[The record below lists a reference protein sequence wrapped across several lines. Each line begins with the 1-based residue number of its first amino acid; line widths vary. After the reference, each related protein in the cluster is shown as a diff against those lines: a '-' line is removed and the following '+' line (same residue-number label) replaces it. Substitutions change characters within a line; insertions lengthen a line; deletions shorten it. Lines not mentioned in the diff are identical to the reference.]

1 MLQLYDKNKN
11 KLKGLT
17 KYKDFCI
24 ESVLKTGDKTLSF
37 LYPSKFIDGIVEEG
51 YIRSKTDE
59 FVIKEIADRGEWTS
73 IKAQMNV
80 EDLEGKAWEHFN
92 TTEQTI
98 ENCLNLACA
107 GTGWT
112 VQVNNIIK
120 KRTLRKTNCS
130 SWDLIQEAK
139 KIYRVEIEF
148 DTLNK
153 VVKVY
158 EKLGQDKGVYFSD
171 EINLKTLNI
180 ESNSYDFYTKIIAI
194 GKENI
199 KVEVENFQYSI
210 KLKTLIWKDE
220 RYTVLE
226 NLREDAAAKL
236 KELSKPRK
244 SYSADVI
251 DLAKLNFKY
260 KNILDYKLGDT
271 ITLISKDKKIREKQR
286 IVKITDYPDE
296 PERNSCEIAN
306 TTLDFIDIQKE
317 FQDTADTV
325 NNITE
330 DNGTVSQ
337 EAIKVA
343 VKSLV
348 IDKADIG
355 SLNAAVARIGSLE
368 TTKANITDLTAIN
381 ANISNLQANKANIT
395 DLTATNIKFDVAEGS
410 TLSLQTLLSKFIT
423 GENGQFLN
431 LTTDNVVIA
440 NAVIKDTIAA
450 NISVQDLKAGNIDA
464 NRFNIVGTNGNLL
477 IKDNT
482 IQIKDSTRVRVQ
494 IGKDASNDYSMYVW
508 DATGKLMFDA
518 TGLKAD
524 GIKSKIIRDDMVS
537 DTANI
542 SGSKINISSLITEV
556 NKDTNTQLIKA
567 SKVAVDLTGQS
578 LEVSF
583 NSLKSNLDSKESRN
597 YIRNGNS
604 VANDYFTYLAI
615 EEVEGKR
622 CFYQTHKGSGER
634 YIMTTR
640 YLEDLA
646 GKTVTLSFLA
656 KQTSN
661 LNQSEVFILSR
672 KKGSIKDFDYAPFK
686 TYRYTE
692 KLTQYKWT
700 YTFPGDIDSFYIR
713 WDNNGSSDGVD
724 ARLWITDIKLEIG
737 ENLNPVYSIAP
748 EDLDSKIKA
757 NTTSIEVVQGSIAT
771 LISDTTIEKNGTTTK
786 LKDAYS
792 TLEQTVSGINSTV
805 ASHTSSISSVQ
816 ATADSKAKVFISTP
830 TTPYKVGDIWT
841 GGPSGE
847 LMKCK
852 VARASGSYVAADW
865 EKASKYTDDTKANA
879 VEGSLNTLSGKVTTV
894 ESNYISL
901 SQDLSGFK
909 TTVSN
914 TYGTKAELSN
924 LSGTVSSITSRVST
938 AESSITQLNNKITQ
952 KVEATEVN
960 TIVNNVVEN
969 LQVGGRN
976 LWIKSKTTGYSAIES
991 LGSNHITGQTECYRL
1006 NNGAALSFN
1015 IEPEFSSRLYRKVT
1029 FSAWVKYDNVVQGV
1043 NSWNRFNIFKHIL
1056 VRKNS
1061 SSGVTSSQ
1069 DYPTL
1074 AGFIGTSD
1082 WKFVSYTY
1090 DYSSNINYDMIK
1102 TSLRFNLESAASGT
1116 AWVTG
1121 IKVEIG
1127 DKATDYSDAPEDVDE
1142 AITTVDGRVT
1152 TLNTSLT
1159 TTNNKVATIE
1169 TSLNSITSRVSS
1181 TESSITTINGNVS
1194 SLQSRIST
1202 AENKITSDAIV
1213 STVRSSTA
1221 YTTDLNA
1228 KANQSA
1234 LNTTNSNVSGL
1245 TTRINTVEQ
1254 SITATAITTTIS
1266 SAINAG
1272 TSSITTTQF
1281 VMDKTGFTVK
1291 NGAIKIQNK
1300 AGTNVLTSDTNGNLT
1315 ITGTFVNKSNN
1326 GVDAIKIDSTN
1337 IYFYDW
1343 DRNARELG
1351 IIYSSNLTDY
1361 PNVKGFSLAHN
1372 QQGYMTLGY
1381 RTGSNSFGSYV
1392 TFDKYG
1398 TNPNYAAP
1406 IRVHESSVFHSA
1418 VNIQDRVYIPAKICF
1433 EGGLNST
1440 TPQIFKNTSDS
1451 RNILISQVSVNAVN
1465 DGYMIQSNTGGVLFS
1480 ILAGSSYPAYFNTNV
1495 QINGSYTATGS
1506 KNSLQSTEHY
1516 GERLINAYETAEY
1529 YFGDIGS
1536 GTIKY
1541 GECIV
1546 WIDDILQECI
1556 NTDVEYHV
1564 FTQVYHGSITRI
1576 ERYKNYFIVHGEDNT
1591 EFSWELKA
1599 KRIGYEN
1606 VRLDKPDTEEY
1617 IDNSPVFTDEDLQSN
1632 TSEDLLLQELDYKL
1646 EDLLMEVV

>member
-1 MLQLYDKNKN
+1 MDKVYKNEDIIDIIIDGNIQPSDGFMIGSTTSQTLDLTLLNKGDIVYGTSTIKVEIGLKIGSTVEYIPLGIYNIDDIEKTDYTIKITAYDNMMKFERNFTTTLGDTLTLQQVASELTRITGVQFTGNLPAYTVKKLEGFSCREILGYVASLCGGNAVITRDGNFTIITPKDNSYSIGTSNYFDYKREETKYKIGKISCQAGEEVLSKGSLGADSMELEFENPWVTNSILQDIYNKLNGFEYLGYSMKWQGDPSVDVGDIVTITDKKGVVRKHPILSQKLTYTGGLTSEISAKGENKNKN
-11 KLKGLT
+11 
-17 KYKDFCI
+17 
-24 ESVLKTGDKTLSF
+24 
-37 LYPSKFIDGIVEEG
+37 
-51 YIRSKTDE
+51 E
-59 FVIKEIADRGEWTS
+59 FSSSGSTTNRVNRLVTEQAVIKEA
-73 IKAQMNV
+73 
-80 EDLEGKAWEHFN
+80 
-92 TTEQTI
+92 
-98 ENCLNLACA
+98 
-107 GTGWT
+107 
-112 VQVNNIIK
+112 
-120 KRTLRKTNCS
+120 
-130 SWDLIQEAK
+130 LI
-139 KIYRVEIEF
+139 
-148 DTLNK
+148 
-153 VVKVY
+153 
-158 EKLGQDKGVYFSD
+158 G
-171 EINLKTLNI
+171 
-180 ESNSYDFYTKIIAI
+180 
-194 GKENI
+194 
-199 KVEVENFQYSI
+199 
-210 KLKTLIWKDE
+210 
-220 RYTVLE
+220 
-226 NLREDAAAKL
+226 
-236 KELSKPRK
+236 
-244 SYSADVI
+244 
-251 DLAKLNFKY
+251 
-260 KNILDYKLGDT
+260 
-271 ITLISKDKKIREKQR
+271 
-286 IVKITDYPDE
+286 
-296 PERNSCEIAN
+296 
-306 TTLDFIDIQKE
+306 
-317 FQDTADTV
+317 
-325 NNITE
+325 
-330 DNGTVSQ
+330 
-337 EAIKVA
+337 
-343 VKSLV
+343 
-348 IDKADIG
+348 
-355 SLNAAVARIGSLE
+355 
-368 TTKANITDLTAIN
+368 KANITDLIATNAEITNLKVKNIEIENALINVAHIEDLNVIN
-381 ANISNLQANKANIT
+381 ANIQNLIAADANIINLVGTKANIA
-395 DLTATNIKFDVAEGS
+395 DLTAKNIKFNVGTGG
-410 TLSLQTLLSKFIT
+410 TLDLQTLLSKFVS
-423 GENGQFLN
+423 GENGQYLN
-431 LTTDNVVIA
+431 LTSSNVVID
-440 NAVIKDTIAA
+440 NAVIKDIIAK
-450 NISVQDLKAGNIDA
+450 NISVEDLKASTISTNKFRIASDNGGIE
-464 NRFNIVGTNGNLL
+464 IVGATQQFKDKNNKVRIQMGQDTQGNFNFILRGEDGTTTLIDHTGIKEKAIADDL
-477 IKDNT
+477 IKEKMIAENA
-482 IQIKDSTRVRVQ
+482 IGEKQI
-494 IGKDASNDYSMYVW
+494 NYSSLV
-508 DATGKLMFDA
+508 
-518 TGLKAD
+518 TGL
-524 GIKSKIIRDDMVS
+524 
-537 DTANI
+537 
-542 SGSKINISSLITEV
+542 

-771 LISDTTIEKNGTTTK
+771 LISDTTIERNGTTTK

-852 VARASGSYVAADW
+852 VSRASGSYVAADW

-894 ESNYISL
+894 ENNYISL

-1300 AGTNVLTSDTNGNLT
+1300 AGTNVMTSDTNGNLT
-1315 ITGTFVNKSNN
+1315 ITGTFVNKNSN
-1326 GVDAIKIDSTN
+1326 GTDAIKIDNTN

-1343 DRNARELG
+1343 ERNGRELG
-1351 IIYSSNLTDY
+1351 IIYSSYLSDY
-1361 PNVKGFSLAHN
+1361 PNCRGFSLAHN
-1372 QQGYMTLGY
+1372 NEGYLTWGY
-1381 RTGSNSFGSYV
+1381 RRPDGTFGSYAI
-1392 TFDKYG
+1392 FDKYSK
-1398 TNPNYAAP
+1398 NPSYTSA
-1406 IRVHESSVFHSA
+1406 IRFTEGAVFSQA
-1418 VNIQDRVYIPAKICF
+1418 VNLQDRVYV
-1433 EGGLNST
+1433 
-1440 TPQIFKNTSDS
+1440 PQAIYFDS
-1451 RNILISQVSVNAVN
+1451 ANNPGSPKLYKGSGKNILAMDVSVSNAGEGFGVW
-1465 DGYMIQSNTGGVLFS
+1465 SNTGTALFT
-1480 ILAGSSYPAYFNTNV
+1480 IIAGRAYTISQSSTQVSGNF
-1495 QINGSYTATGS
+1495 SATGTKARLVNT
-1506 KNSLQSTEHY
+1506 KNY
-1516 GERLINAYETAEY
+1516 GGVKLNAVESADAVFE
-1529 YFGDIGS
+1529 DIGE
-1536 GTIKY
+1536 GK
-1541 GECIV
+1541 
-1546 WIDDILQECI
+1546 IDNTGICYIYIDSIMQEAI
-1556 NTDVEYHV
+1556 NTKCSYQV
-1564 FTQVYHGSITRI
+1564 FLQKYNEGDLFVL
-1576 ERYKNYFIVHGEDNT
+1576 ERTENYFIVKGNPN
-1591 EFSWELKA
+1591 LKFGWRFIA
-1599 KRIGYEN
+1599 KQKGYETE
-1606 VRLDKPDTEEY
+1606 RLEQEKIIIQEEFHSNIEHEKEINY
-1617 IDNSPVFTDEDLQSN
+1617 DELASDYLN
-1632 TSEDLLLQELDYKL
+1632 NYEMEL
-1646 EDLLMEVV
+1646 MNIG